1 MAIKTTEQIKAE
13 DWSLACKQWLER
25 RLETEESNKDI
36 EAVL

>member
-13 DWSLACKQWLER
+13 DWALACRQWLER
-25 RLETEESNKDI
+25 RLEKEESHKDI